1 MAKSG
6 LGCMPNSPN
15 LGKSLETLGISKIL
29 LHITFLQ
36 GSAAVWPAV
45 WPGHG
50 PKIQDPGSYR
60 ILAFLILNNI

>member
-15 LGKSLETLGISKIL
+15 FGKSLETLGISKIL

-36 GSAAVWPAV
+36 GSAAVWPAKGDV
-45 WPGHG
+45 
-50 PKIQDPGSYR
+50 KKKTESR
-60 ILAFLILNNI
+60 NSSR